1 MSDFVVGQ
9 RWVSNTE
16 SDLGLGMV
24 LEVDLRTVTL
34 AFPATD
40 ETRTY
45 AQQSAPLTRAE
56 FRVGDSISSQSEQN
70 LTVLALTTHEGLISY
85 RCQRPDGSLFELDER
100 LLSAAMQ
107 LNSPAERLFS
117 GQMDSSKWFEL
128 RYQTLQQQ
136 QRLAQSELYG
146 LVGVRTSLL
155 PHQLYIAHEV
165 ANRFAPRVLLADE
178 VGLGKT
184 IEAGLILHQ
193 QLLTGRA
200 KRVLIIVPETLV
212 HQWLVEMLR
221 RFSLH
226 FSIFDEERCQA
237 IEESSGIDNPF
248 EAEQLV
254 LCSLGFIS
262 QQQQRFQQTLAAPWD
277 LLIVDEAHH
286 LQWSPTQSS
295 VEYDRIKAIAA
306 AVQGVLLLT
315 ATPEQL
321 GKSSHFARLHILD
334 PDRFENYQDFLKE
347 EESYRPIA
355 DVVDNLLTR
364 QTLTPS
370 SIAVL
375 EGTVAE
381 GDNLQHMQTLRDES
395 CSEQDKAVATTA
407 LINHLIDRHGTGRVL
422 FRNTR
427 ANIHGFPQRR
437 LSAYPLSLPSEYA
450 ATYAQYIGGCAFSQ
464 EAEIAALL
472 YPERLYTSATNGS
485 ASQWTQLDPRV
496 SWLIDLVKGLRP
508 AKMLIIAANAATV
521 LELARSL
528 KSLAG
533 IHAPVFHEGLSI
545 IERDRAA
552 AHFADA
558 EAGSQVLICSEI
570 GSEGRN
576 FQFASHLVL
585 FDLPLNP
592 DVLEQRIGRLD
603 RIGQASAIDIHVP
616 YFEQSPQSI
625 LFAWYHTALNAFENI
640 CQTGQKIYADLSAV
654 LFEALL
660 SYQQDQGLSATLI
673 ERAYNSHCELMQE
686 LQRGRDKLLEYN
698 SCRPD
703 ISQQLVAAAQRSED
717 CKLIQAYLDAAYDC
731 FGVESEIYRGDS
743 LVIRPASDLKVYLP
757 YLEDKGMTITYQRE
771 IALANEDIE
780 FISWEHPFTL
790 GVMDAVLSSEHGNA
804 VVSVIRSDK
813 FRSGSLFIEC
823 VYALE
828 SLSPIDTA
836 SRRYFPPLSRR
847 LVVDEN
853 GNDHTHSLQHSV
865 INASL
870 SDIDME
876 TAQEVVAA
884 KATAINAMLTA
895 SESIIDSQIAE
906 IIKLSFERAQTT
918 LSGEIQRLKGLQTV
932 NKNIR
937 DDEIVYFEDTW
948 SRLETSFKSV
958 QARLDALRVLV
969 TL

>member
-1 MSDFVVGQ
+1 MGQ

-24 LEVDLRTVTL
+24 LEVDLRTVTM

-70 LTVLALTTHEGLISY
+70 LVVKALQRHEGLISY
-85 RCQRPDGSLFELDER
+85 RCQRQDGSLFDLDER

-117 GQMDSSKWFEL
+117 GQMDNSKWFEL

-136 QRLAQSELYG
+136 QRLAQSELFG

-200 KRVLIIVPETLV
+200 KRVLIIVPETLL

-221 RFSLH
+221 RFSLR

-237 IEESSGIDNPF
+237 IEESSGIANPF

-262 QQQQRFQQTLAAPWD
+262 RQKQRFQQSLAASWD

-286 LQWSPTQSS
+286 LQWSSTQSS
-295 VEYDRIKAIAA
+295 VEYDCVKALAA

-334 PDRFENYQDFLKE
+334 PDRFDNYQEFVKE

-355 DVVDNLLTR
+355 DVVENLLSR
-364 QTLTPS
+364 EALSES
-370 SIAVL
+370 SLKVL
-375 EGTVAE
+375 ESTVAE
-381 GDNLQHMQTLRDES
+381 GDNLQHIQTLRHDGS
-395 CSEQDKAVATTA
+395 SEQDKAAATTA

-437 LSAYPLSLPSEYA
+437 LNAYPLSLPAAYA
-450 ATYAQYIGGCAFSQ
+450 TTYAQYIDGCEFSQ
-464 EAEIAALL
+464 ETEVAALL
-472 YPERLYTSATNGS
+472 YPERLYVAAAGRQASAE
-485 ASQWTQLDPRV
+485 QWTQLDPRV
-496 SWLIDLVKGLRP
+496 DWLIELVKGLRP
-508 AKMLIIAANAATV
+508 EKILIIAANAATV
-521 LELARSL
+521 LELARAL
-528 KSLAG
+528 KTLAG

-552 AHFADA
+552 AHFADV
-558 EAGSQVLICSEI
+558 EVGSQVLICSEI

-576 FQFASHLVL
+576 FQFASQLVL

-603 RIGQASAIDIHVP
+603 RIGQASVIDIHVP
-616 YFEQSPQSI
+616 YFEPSPQSI
-625 LFAWYHTALNAFENI
+625 LFAWYHSALDAFENI
-640 CQTGQKIYADLSAV
+640 CQTGQKIYADMSAL

-660 SYQQDQGLSATLI
+660 GYQQDQGLSATLI
-673 ERAYNSHCELMQE
+673 ERAHNSHCALMQE
-686 LQRGRDKLLEYN
+686 LQHGRDKLLEYN

-703 ISQQLVAAAQRSED
+703 VSRQLVTTAGRSED
-717 CKLIQAYLDAAYDC
+717 SAQIQSYLDAVYDC

-743 LVIRPASDLKVYLP
+743 LVIRPASDLKAYLP
-757 YLEDKGMTITYQRE
+757 YLEDRGMTITYHRE
-771 IALANEDIE
+771 TALANEDIE
-780 FISWEHPFTL
+780 YISWEHPFTL
-790 GVMDAVLSSEHGNA
+790 GVMDTVLSSEQGNA
-804 VVSVIRSDK
+804 VVSVIRTEK
-813 FRSGSLFIEC
+813 YRPGSLLLEC

-828 SLSPIDTA
+828 SLSPIDMA
-836 SRRYFPPLSRR
+836 SRRYFPPISRR

-853 GNDHTHSLQHSV
+853 GNDHSNGLTHQL

-870 SDIDME
+870 ADIDVE
-876 TAQEVVAA
+876 TAREVVSA
-884 KATAINAMLTA
+884 KASAINTMLSA
-895 SESIIDSQIAE
+895 SEAIIAAQIEE
-906 IIKLSFERAQTT
+906 IVKRSFDRAQAT
-918 LSGEIQRLKGLQTV
+918 LSAEIQRLKGLQTV

-937 DDEIVYFEDTW
+937 DDEISYFEDTW
-948 SRLETSFKSV
+948 SRLEASFNAI
-958 QARLDALRVLV
+958 QARLDALRVII
-969 TL
+969 TI